1 MLVGRGGDRSGRDGR
16 RDSDDSAADS
26 DFDSWTDTGDIAEQL
41 ADEEDPLRIR
51 LQDTT
56 LKTDDGFFAGLR
68 GATRHHDS
76 SSSSHGKKKQNK
88 RVQFRRS
95 VSSHSDPLSKEQSGV
110 VNKEAIEV
118 PDVAPRRPS
127 RGVRLLA
134 AIMPGTGIHGLT
146 GKPLMCVDRSS
157 PRP

>member
-1 MLVGRGGDRSGRDGR
+1 MLAGRGGDRSGRDGR
-16 RDSDDSAADS
+16 RDSDDSTADS

-56 LKTDDGFFAGLR
+56 LRTDDGFFAGLR
-68 GATRHHDS
+68 GAFHPHDS
-76 SSSSHGKKKQNK
+76 SSHSKKKHNK

-110 VNKEAIEV
+110 VNKEAIQV

-127 RGVRLLA
+127 RGARLLA

-157 PRP
+157 PRA